1 MLKNKKISTRQ
12 AAKET
17 GFILVLH
24 GQVSKLDILSP
35 TDVDFTNKSY
45 AVIDG
50 VYHAYL
56 YIAGYG
62 YKTQTELA
70 WLSAFVEAGEG
81 IGLNFILKRQRK
93 EKILPKIAKT
103 TMINRSRV
111 KDIDDIR
118 MDYEELDSAISSGL
132 YMKDEMN
139 RNNEDFYYMHTV
151 IEVTAEDEI
160 TIEKR
165 LSSIETMCASQ
176 DMQARRADYKQ
187 EQAFTSLLPLL
198 YIDPD
203 IERKARRNVLT
214 HGAAAAFPFS
224 SFELCDQTGVLFGI
238 NQHNSS
244 AVIMDLFNSD
254 KYSNGNISI
263 MGMSGA
269 GKTFFLQLLALR
281 LRMQDVQVFI
291 IAPLKGHEF
300 RDPCEA
306 IGGKYIKLSAG
317 STDCINIM
325 EIRRDTLDT
334 DNEISGD
341 RREDSVLSDKI
352 GKLYI
357 FFSLL
362 YPEMTQEERHLL
374 DIAFIET
381 YNRFGI
387 THDNKSLCDKQ
398 GNFKKMPTLA
408 DLYVVLN
415 ESRETKSLAIVLKR
429 FVSGSAARFGGET
442 NVELDN
448 KYIVLDISELGKDL
462 LPLGMFIAADFVW
475 DEAKKS
481 RIRKKAIALDEL
493 WEMIGAKSNSLAAE
507 FALEFFKV
515 IRGYNGISI
524 SATQDLVDYFALDD
538 GKYGKAILN
547 NCRTKVVLQLEEDEA
562 MAVQKYL
569 NLSDEET
576 MQIIRSGR
584 GQGLLCAGRNRIG
597 VEFRASQT
605 EYDLITTKRVDLL
618 KRIRTADE

>member
-1 MLKNKKISTRQ
+1 MEKLYESEENENCKEMILENAELVNYLASNEAVTRRFFLVYEYADKSGGKATLEDIAVQLAEEAETASKYLDYCGLECVRHDDYDEFLFKTIYSSINKKSEGHMPSGGIEAMLRPIHGISENYSH
-12 AAKET
+12 K
-17 GFILVLH
+17 GNSD

-35 TDVDFTNKSY
+35 ATADFSNKSY

-50 VYHAYL
+50 IYHAYL

-70 WLSAFVEAGEG
+70 WLSAFVEVGEG

-93 EKILPKIAKT
+93 KKILPKIAKT

-132 YMKDEMN
+132 YIKDEMN

-151 IEVTAEDEI
+151 IEVAAGDEI
-160 TIEKR
+160 TLEKR
-165 LSSIETMCASQ
+165 ISSLETMCASQ

-187 EQAFTSLLPLL
+187 EQAFMSSLPLL
-198 YIDPD
+198 YLDPD

-214 HGAAAAFPFS
+214 HGAAAFPFS
-224 SFELCDQTGVLFGI
+224 SFELCDQTGVLLGI

-244 AVIMDLFNSD
+244 AVIMDLFDSD

-281 LRMQDVQVFI
+281 LRMQDVQMFI

-300 RDPCEA
+300 RDSCEA

-334 DNEISGD
+334 DNELHGD

-381 YNRFGI
+381 YRRFGI

-398 GNFKKMPTLA
+398 GDFKKMPTLA
-408 DLYVVLN
+408 DLYAVLN

-429 FVSGSAARFGGET
+429 FVSGSASRFGGET
-442 NVELDN
+442 NVDLDN
-448 KYIVLDISELGKDL
+448 KYIVLDI
-462 LPLGMFIAADFVW
+462 
-475 DEAKKS
+475 
-481 RIRKKAIALDEL
+481 
-493 WEMIGAKSNSLAAE
+493 
-507 FALEFFKV
+507 
-515 IRGYNGISI
+515 
-524 SATQDLVDYFALDD
+524 
-538 GKYGKAILN
+538 
-547 NCRTKVVLQLEEDEA
+547 
-562 MAVQKYL
+562 
-569 NLSDEET
+569 
-576 MQIIRSGR
+576 
-584 GQGLLCAGRNRIG
+584 
-597 VEFRASQT
+597 
-605 EYDLITTKRVDLL
+605 
-618 KRIRTADE
+618 